1 MTLRSV
7 LLALAL
13 AAPASAADLVHD
25 VPDAPLPVALG
36 GAQFWK
42 AGTFDEGDSAAFALD
57 VAPGGKRLRV
67 AYDTPSREDS
77 FTLELVDPAGETVA
91 TEVGS
96 NVFNAELLHAAPEGE
111 TLAPGRW
118 TVRVLAAGAN
128 RASVR
133 LRAKLE
139 EAVPKPG
146 GPRHPLLPN
155 LKAVP
160 PYEFGFVAP
169 ANPLNGAY
177 PPDTVNPPLS
187 VAGQEPLSCAAD
199 EMAPAAAGGAEAKVC
214 LRLTTG
220 PINVGEGPFV
230 KRFHFAEELAG
241 GAVDPQTLR
250 GKAVQVVY
258 YSDGTTET
266 RPAGTYSFHTTHAH
280 FHDDGI
286 LTYELFAVRG
296 TELVPAGKGTKS
308 GFCPADQ
315 LMGEWRRFSQQAPG
329 VFGEGDTSTGSC
341 MSPTD
346 GQLALTTGWGDVYR
360 WQRPGQY
367 VEFDGN
373 GDGYYVVRTTVDKH
387 DTTLETVEDDNSAY
401 ALIRV
406 RGTQVEL
413 VERGQGESPFDP
425 HKVVFTGLGP
435 ASLDAFGAE
444 PAPPAAPAKVASV
457 KRRGTLLVFRMSR
470 AGKVRVVAY
479 AASGKVLRR
488 FTVRARRGVNRIR
501 LPRGAARAVVRVA

>member
-1 MTLRSV
+1 MTVRPL

-25 VPDAPLPVALG
+25 VPTEPLPLALD

-42 AGTFDEGDSAAFALD
+42 AGTFDGADSATFALEIE
-57 VAPGGKRLRV
+57 PGGRRLRV
-67 AYDTPSREDS
+67 AYDTPARDDS
-77 FTLELVDPAGETVA
+77 FDLELVDPQGAVVA
-91 TEVGS
+91 TASGT
-96 NVFNAELLHAAPEGE
+96 NVFNAELFHAAPAKA

-118 TVRVLAAGAN
+118 TVRVSSVGASH
-128 RASVR
+128 ASVR

-139 EAVPKPG
+139 REIPA
-146 GPRHPLLPN
+146 PRGSRRALLPN

-230 KRFHFAEELAG
+230 KTFHFAEELGA

-250 GKAVQVVY
+250 GKAVQVVSF
-258 YSDGTTET
+258 SDGSTET
-266 RPAGTYSFHTTHAH
+266 RPAGTYSFHTTHGH

-296 TELVPAGKGTKS
+296 MELVAAGRGTKS

-315 LMGEWRRFSQQAPG
+315 LMGEWRRFVQQEPG
-329 VFGEGDTSTGSC
+329 LFGEGDNSSGNC

-346 GQLALTTGWGDVYR
+346 GRLALTSGWGDVYR

-373 GDGYYVVRTTVDKH
+373 GDGYYVVRTTVDQG
-387 DTTLETVEDDNSAY
+387 DTTLETVEGDNSAY

-413 VERGQGESPFDP
+413 VERGQGLSPFDP
-425 HKVVFTGLGP
+425 AKVVFTGFGP
-435 ASLDAFGAE
+435 ASQDPYGAAPPDP
-444 PAPPAAPAKVASV
+444 PAPAVSAV
-457 KRRGTLLVFRMSR
+457 RRKGLTLVFAVSR
-470 AGKVRVVAY
+470 ATRVRVTVY
-479 AASGKVLRR
+479 GSGGRVLRR
-488 FTVRARRGVNRIR
+488 FTVRARRGVNRVR
-501 LPRGAARAVVRVA
+501 LPRGATRAVVRVA